1 MIGRIYRG
9 LLSFLRSNLV
19 AGLFVAIPF
28 FITIAFLGWIWTKIN
43 GPLMSLFTTVSAT
56 QEEMPWE
63 RILFAIQT
71 SNRKELV
78 VPLISLFII
87 FVGVIFLGI
96 IARSI
101 IGRIVLSGV
110 ESVVGHLPVVGML
123 YMSLKQFGEAFA
135 GPDGATKLKR
145 AVAVQFPY
153 KGCWTIGFVTGKA
166 SSIMSKPPPNEDGSK
181 ADTRLTVI
189 VLTTPMP
196 TQGFLLMVP
205 EEETIPLDMHVQD
218 AVKLVISGGII
229 NPAESQRQKKHA
241 EITQIMTKVTASRGA
256 DI

>member
-1 MIGRIYRG
+1 MVGRIYRSVVG
-9 LLSFLRSNLV
+9 FLRSNLV

-28 FITIAFLGWIWTKIN
+28 FITIAFLAWIWSKIN
-43 GPLMSLFTTVSAT
+43 GPLTELFTTVSAT
-56 QEEMPWE
+56 QGKMPWSS
-63 RILFAIQT
+63 ILSAIND
-71 SNRKELV
+71 SKYDELV
-78 VPLISLFII
+78 IPVISLFVI
-87 FVGVIFLGI
+87 FVGIIILGI

-123 YMSLKQFGEAFA
+123 YMSLKQFGEAFV

-166 SSIMSKPPPNEDGSK
+166 SAIMTKPPPGENGGKSE
-181 ADTRLTVI
+181 RLTII

-205 EEETIPLDMHVQD
+205 EEETIPLDMPVQD

-229 NPAESQRQKKHA
+229 NPGESQRQRKHA
-241 EITQIMTKVTASRGA
+241 EITQIMTKATVSQGA